1 MKPPADWVFRAFHQ
15 CLLRSASVLVPG
27 QQRAEWQQEW
37 KAELWHVR
45 RACAPPA
52 TVSLKAEEEITAFC
66 LGAFQDAF
74 YLRLG
79 SRKKG
84 ARLVLMHGSA
94 WHCLFW
100 LAAVLTVSYTV
111 ANISAGVS
119 AERHPERYRVR
130 SNLILIQDAHDTSD
144 WAATIP
150 VEQYRAWKRQHQ
162 QYFDDFA
169 FYRIQQ
175 ETLSAGANGDV
186 VRAVGHVSANLFALL
201 GLSAESREEAGT
213 ARGAECRLILSHEA
227 WERDFGSNPHLINSI
242 IRVGKRRVRVAGIA
256 PDGAWRLPGEADA
269 WMLEPDT
276 AIAPGAAGYVVAHL
290 TPSGRSEMWNGR
302 VHITVYDADGSDE
315 DFWGISFAERTQ
327 GPWGIY
333 LFTVM
338 LSFLGLPALTS
349 VSIGDYSFSSHRPS
363 WTRNAV
369 RWAFLSGKIMFLLAI
384 TYFLSLDLTYLS
396 SIGYSPGASGV
407 QFIFSFFICLFG
419 LRWAVLDQRRR
430 CPVCLRRVTH
440 PARVGLVSR
449 TFLAWNGTE
458 LMCTGGHTLLHV
470 PGLPTSWFGTPR
482 WVYLDSSWQFLF
494 AE

>member
-1 MKPPADWVFRAFHQ
+1 LQVEQ
-15 CLLRSASVLVPG
+15 
-27 QQRAEWQQEW
+27 
-37 KAELWHVR
+37 
-45 RACAPPA
+45 
-52 TVSLKAEEEITAFC
+52 EITAFC

-79 SRKKG
+79 SRKRG
-84 ARLVLMHGSA
+84 VRLAQIHGSA
-94 WHCLFW
+94 WQCLFW
-100 LAAVLTVSYTV
+100 LAAVLTASYTV
-111 ANISAGVS
+111 ANISAGVR
-119 AERHPERYRVR
+119 AERHPEHYRVK

-150 VEQYRAWKRQHQ
+150 VERYRAWKRLHQ

-175 ETLSAGANGDV
+175 ETLSAGGNGGV

-201 GLSAESREEAGT
+201 GLQVESRNAGDT
-213 ARGAECRLILSHEA
+213 AGGTERRLILSHEG
-227 WERDFGSNPHLINSI
+227 WERDFGSNPHLIGSI
-242 IRVGKRRVRVAGIA
+242 IRVGEHQVRVVGIA
-256 PDGAWRLPGEADA
+256 PDGAWRLPGQADA
-269 WMLEPDT
+269 WILEPDAT
-276 AIAPGAAGYVVAHL
+276 IAPGAAGYVVAHM
-290 TPSGRSEMWNGR
+290 TPSARSEMWNGR
-302 VHITVYDADGSDE
+302 VHITVYDTDGSDE

-338 LSFLGLPALTS
+338 LSFLALPALTS
-349 VSIGDYSFSSHRPS
+349 VSIADYSFSSHKPS
-363 WTRNAV
+363 WTRDV
-369 RWAFLSGKIMFLLAI
+369 IRWAFLSGKIIFLLTI
-384 TYFLSLDLTYLS
+384 TYFLSLDLTYFS
-396 SIGYSPGASGV
+396 SIAYSPGASGV
-407 QFIFSFFICLFG
+407 QFIVSFFICLFG
-419 LRWAVLDQRRR
+419 LRWVVLDQRQR

-440 PARVGLVSR
+440 PARVGIASR

-482 WVYLDSSWQFLF
+482 WVYLDPSWKFLF

>member
-1 MKPPADWVFRAFHQ
+1 MKPAADRFFRIFHQ
-15 CLLRSASVLVPG
+15 CLLRGASLLVPG

-45 RACAPPA
+45 KACAPSDAVPM
-52 TVSLKAEEEITAFC
+52 KAEEEITAFC

-74 YLRLG
+74 YLWRG

-84 ARLVLMHGSA
+84 ARLALMHGSA
-94 WHCLFW
+94 WCCLFW
-100 LAAVLTVSYTV
+100 LAAMLTVSYIV
-111 ANISAGVS
+111 ANISSGVR
-119 AERHPERYRVR
+119 AERHPEHYRVR
-130 SNLILIQDAHDTSD
+130 PNLVLIQDARVMRD

-150 VEQYRAWKRQHQ
+150 VERYRSWKRMRQ

-175 ETLSAGANGDV
+175 ETLSTSIDGGY
-186 VRAVGHVSANLFALL
+186 VRAVGHVSANLFTLL
-201 GLSAESREEAGT
+201 ELSAGSKDTGGDEP
-213 ARGAECRLILSHEA
+213 RLIVSHKS
-227 WERDFGSNPHLINSI
+227 WIKDFSSNPNLINSM
-242 IRVGKRRVRVAGIA
+242 IRVEGRPVRVAGIA
-256 PDGAWRLPGEADA
+256 PEGAWRLPGTMDV

-302 VHITVYDADGSDE
+302 VRITVYDADGTDE

-327 GPWGIY
+327 GPWDIY

-338 LSFLGLPALTS
+338 LGFLALPALTS
-349 VSIGDYSFSSHRPS
+349 VSIADYSFSPHRPS
-363 WTRNAV
+363 RTRNV
-369 RWAFLSGKIMFLLAI
+369 IRWAFLFTKIFLVLAI
-384 TYFLSLDLTYLS
+384 AYFLSLDLTYLTS
-396 SIGYSPGASGV
+396 TEYSPGASCV
-407 QFIFSFFICLFG
+407 QFFSSFFICLFG
-419 LRWAVLDQRRR
+419 LRWAVLDQQQR

-440 PARVGLVSR
+440 PARVGLASR

-458 LMCTGGHTLLHV
+458 LMCTGGHTMLYV

-482 WVYLDSSWQFLF
+482 WVYLDSSWKFLF